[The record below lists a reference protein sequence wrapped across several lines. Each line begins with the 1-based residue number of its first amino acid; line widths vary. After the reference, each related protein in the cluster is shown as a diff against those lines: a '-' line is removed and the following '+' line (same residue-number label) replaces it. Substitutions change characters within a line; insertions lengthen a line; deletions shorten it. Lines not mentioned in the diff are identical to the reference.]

1 MKLNIF
7 KIPTDDLADL
17 RSRLAEAGAE
27 IVHTST
33 QDDWAGE
40 LYFSKSPG
48 PYIPDWIQLY
58 SNVLP
63 KHIDYSTRSFFAVYL
78 FTKAALTY
86 ALSYGKA
93 HFYLRSHCDYDFG
106 IELAKRVANEND
118 INQTATRRFQGRRK
132 KDIRSFASNSFFDAE
147 SGESVDLVEARIID
161 SEHGRFGLVG
171 RFGTSSLL
179 VLDINHTQIGA
190 VLTQVDQ
197 SLATEARFH
206 IPRTTMITDDIEIAR
221 LDRALVTELR
231 SDLGTTD
238 FAHNS
243 FDLYGV
249 DFIFSS
255 TSARFELRG
264 PFRNKQPYE
273 SLTMRE
279 LKTYLDERNIPDSRV
294 LSVKVAFEDADG
306 STRTQKLKNII
317 DYIADDDKVVLVSGK
332 WMRFN
337 QDYLDYLDAY
347 VRGIDTEPVEAE
359 LLAITGGEPE
369 FNTSPAVAAAGFH
382 VADKDFDILRTTS
395 STSIEAWDLQRDNTV
410 YAVKFGTAQKL
421 GYVCDQALA
430 VLEILRN
437 QANVREIPHFER
449 YCLWL
454 GYRVAGDT
462 PLQNISLSGSIILKQ
477 KIENWARKCR
487 ELGVTPVIRIS
498 RWIRPTPLTSSS
510 PDPAAA
516 GFTAAQH

>member
-17 RSRLAEAGAE
+17 RHRLAEAGAA

-40 LYFSKSPG
+40 FYFSKSPG

-58 SNVLP
+58 SSVLP
-63 KHIDYSTRSFFAVYL
+63 KNIDYSTRSFFAVYL
-78 FTKAALTY
+78 FTKDAITY

-93 HFYLRSHCDYDFG
+93 HFYLRSHCDYEFG
-106 IELAKRVANEND
+106 IELAKRIANEN
-118 INQTATRRFQGRRK
+118 
-132 KDIRSFASNSFFDAE
+132 
-147 SGESVDLVEARIID
+147 
-161 SEHGRFGLVG
+161 
-171 RFGTSSLL
+171 
-179 VLDINHTQIGA
+179 DINHTQIGA

-197 SLATEARFH
+197 ALATEARFH

-221 LDRALVTELR
+221 LDRALVAELR
-231 SDLGTTD
+231 SDVGTTD

-294 LSVKVAFEDADG
+294 LSVKVVFEDADG

-369 FNTSPAVAAAGFH
+369 FNISPAVAAAGFH

-437 QANVREIPHFER
+437 QANVKEIPHFER

-487 ELGVTPVIRIS
+487 ELGITPLIRIS
-498 RWIRPTPLTSSS
+498 RWIRPIPLTSSS
-510 PDPAAA
+510 PDPVAA
-516 GFTAAQH
+516 GLTASQL